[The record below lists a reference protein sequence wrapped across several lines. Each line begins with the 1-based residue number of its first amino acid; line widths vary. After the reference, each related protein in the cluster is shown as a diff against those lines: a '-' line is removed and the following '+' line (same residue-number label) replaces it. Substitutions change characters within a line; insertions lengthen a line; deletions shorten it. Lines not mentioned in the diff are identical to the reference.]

1 PLGRRQRLPAWMR
14 ADQTPRPSRRRCT
27 ARFHHAYSFSAI
39 RNSEYPAAKNAA
51 IWGQFTPANHD
62 TRKPP
67 AATPLAVSHAG
78 LSRIILDLAGI
89 PASTGEPARA
99 LRHDAPPVR
108 CVFKAGA
115 VAAGQP
121 AAP

>member
-1 PLGRRQRLPAWMR
+1 MR

-39 RNSEYPAAKNAA
+39 RNSEYTAAKNAA

-78 LSRIILDLAGI
+78 LSRIIIDQIGRASCRERVDPFARMGVSIIYIDRGI
-89 PASTGEPARA
+89 EM
-99 LRHDAPPVR
+99 
-108 CVFKAGA
+108 
-115 VAAGQP
+115 
-121 AAP
+121 